1 MNEEE
6 KDNKEE
12 QNAEQT
18 AETSNSENEQQ
29 TEQVSERDYEDAKNM
44 LEGMRV
50 DLSSLAETLGEVKAT
65 LKDFAQVGGTIH
77 ETPPVETVPFLDDDD
92 AEEIKSID
100 ELEIG

>member
-6 KDNKEE
+6 KDSKEE

-18 AETSNSENEQQ
+18 AKTSNSENEPQ

-44 LEGMRV
+44 LEGMRG

>member
-6 KDNKEE
+6 KS
-12 QNAEQT
+12 AEQT
-18 AETSNSENEQQ
+18 AEISNSENEPQA
-29 TEQVSERDYEDAKNM
+29 EQASERDYEDAKNM

-77 ETPPVETVPFLDDDD
+77 ETPPVETVSFLDDDD
-92 AEEIKSID
+92 TEEIKSID